1 MSDKAKIEE
10 LKLQNEILKNK
21 TEKLRLVRNIAAVA
35 SIIISIVSFLIF
47 KQDFS
52 SGVNTNSG
60 NVNNTQ
66 IQSNDSSNIQDN
78 NSHNTQNN
86 NISSESNNNQDDD
99 DDDDDDLE

>member
-10 LKLQNEILKNK
+10 LKLQNEMLKNK
-21 TEKLRLVRNIAAVA
+21 TEKLRLFRNIAAVA

-52 SGVNTNSG
+52 SGTNINSE

-66 IQSNDSSNIQDN
+66 IQNTDN
-78 NSHNTQNN
+78 SNTQNN
-86 NISSESNNNQDDD
+86 NGNNNTQNNNLSNEYNNNQYDE
-99 DDDDDDLE
+99 DDDLE